1 MATYAT
7 VGDLRAYTV
16 DSGVGLPPV
25 DAAGDAQLDRLLV
38 RAERDVDRQLGF
50 YIIDAAT
57 GLKFSPAALTVFP
70 MAQRDALRRATCA
83 QAEFRLA
90 QGEDVEGMM
99 IGADDGVA
107 AVGPVS
113 FSRFPV
119 PRIGPKVAEELA
131 GSGLV
136 VWSGTVAA

>member
-7 VGDLRAYTV
+7 AGDLRAYPV

-70 MAQRDALRRATCA
+70 MRSATPSSERRALKPSSA
-83 QAEFRLA
+83 LLR
-90 QGEDVEGMM
+90 EDVEGMM

-131 GSGLV
+131 GTGLV
-136 VWSGTVAA
+136 LWSATVAA